1 LFDSTDF
8 HFFRGVQQ
16 DGSGTREFLRFFA
29 FRTAF
34 CCSGQ
39 EDLSESSEERESGI
53 CLEFREMEEHS
64 SGAAR
69 VVALVCDGESRIAS
83 SSADQGQSH
92 LLLQHQLLLHA
103 MTPAIPDSA
112 TLADRWKEMVETGI
126 GFQAEVLVQLRE
138 DGQPEPMLLQ
148 AMPLRGDCDA
158 PLFLITLCSGLRLV
172 LAGLDEVARCR
183 AVLNTAVDAI
193 ITIDSQCLIA
203 SVNPATLRMFG
214 YAESELLGQNVAMLM
229 PEPWASRHDDYVG
242 QYLQTGKAS
251 IIGVGRQI
259 MALRRDGSTFL
270 VHLAISEFTVRQSRY
285 FTGIIRDLTD
295 LEQVQKQLLQ
305 SERLAAIGQMV
316 TGLAHES
323 RNALQRAQACLDVL
337 ALDLQDQP
345 EQLDLA
351 RRARTALQDLHRLY
365 EEVRSYA
372 APIHLEFRESD
383 LGAVWRKEWENLA
396 PARRERRIRL
406 IETCPPA
413 MPRCEIDI
421 HRMEQVFRNIFENA
435 IHACG
440 DQGCVTVR
448 CAHTM
453 LDGNPA
459 LSLRISDDGPG
470 MKPEV
475 CARVFEPFFTT
486 KQKGTGLGMA
496 ITHRILSAHAGT
508 ISAGAAPEGGAE
520 IQLVIPLR
528 ASRSLT
534 PMSSDT

>member
-1 LFDSTDF
+1 
-8 HFFRGVQQ
+8 
-16 DGSGTREFLRFFA
+16 
-29 FRTAF
+29 
-34 CCSGQ
+34 
-39 EDLSESSEERESGI
+39 
-53 CLEFREMEEHS
+53 MKEHPP
-64 SGAAR
+64 GAAR
-69 VVALVCDGESRIAS
+69 VLAFVCDGNSRIESVS
-83 SSADQGQSH
+83 SEHGISPSLQ
-92 LLLQHQLLLHA
+92 QHQQLLRA
-103 MTPAIPDSA
+103 IAPSPPGSTP
-112 TLADRWKEMVETGI
+112 LANRWAEMLQTGS
-126 GFQAEVLVQLRE
+126 GFQAEVLVQLRQ
-138 DGQPEPMLLQ
+138 DGVSEPMMLH
-148 AMPLRGDCDA
+148 AMPMRGDCDT
-158 PLFLITLCSGLRLV
+158 PLYLITLCAGLRV
-172 LAGLDEVARCR
+172 IMAGPDEVARCR
-183 AVLNTAVDAI
+183 AVLNTAVDSI

-203 SVNPATLRMFG
+203 SVNPATTRMFG

-229 PEPWASRHDDYVG
+229 PEPWASQHDDYVRRY
-242 QYLQTGKAS
+242 QETGKAS

-259 MALRRDGSTFL
+259 TALRRDGSTFL
-270 VHLAISEFTVRQSRY
+270 VHLAISEFTVRQNRF

-295 LEQVQKQLLQ
+295 LELVQKQLLQ

-323 RNALQRAQACLDVL
+323 RNALQRAQACLDML

-372 APIHLEFRESD
+372 APIHLEFRECD

-396 PARRERRIRL
+396 ASRRERRIRL
-406 IETCPPA
+406 VDACSPD

-440 DQGCVTVR
+440 EQGCVTMR
-448 CAHTM
+448 CGTTT
-453 LDGNPA
+453 LDGRPA
-459 LSLRISDDGPG
+459 LVLRISDDGPG

-496 ITHRILSAHAGT
+496 ITQRILSAHSGT

-528 ASRSLT
+528 SPRSPLHA
-534 PMSSDT
+534 PIQDRGRG